1 MKKPGF
7 RKAGFRK
14 PGFVA
19 LVSVVAVLVF
29 HAAGRSEDDA
39 VAFEEGGATVAGTA
53 DGLESDAGDLAESGS
68 PQQANGPPSVAPLDL
83 EMSLDEGPL
92 ATITAE
98 PGVEAAVP
106 PAADGVAGASVVQG
120 EEREGGPPASS
131 PVRYRVKLDVAG
143 ELLAPAGR
151 GVPPVRRP
159 IVLDARFDYV
169 ERSVPAA
176 ADAAVSR
183 CYADAVAEMRIGD
196 EVSRTSLAAD
206 ARHILVVRQATMAR
220 PYLEGAF
227 LTGDEHDLLETP
239 FDSLLLDDM
248 LSSDAVEVGA
258 TWEIPADLT
267 AGLLAIDTVESGKL
281 EARLEE
287 VVEGRARVKV
297 AGSVAGGVDGA
308 PTRVEVS
315 GSLSALA
322 REAAESPTDDGPL
335 DAGPEEPEAHPRRY
349 RLQPRVDHLSVVMRE
364 RRQAGHVAPGFDV
377 EARLIVA
384 RTEPQ
389 SGGMP
394 ATEPTAHD
402 GHASRRRGDGGP
414 GRVWYRDGEGSFDLV
429 YDSRWRLVE
438 DGPSGLV
445 LRLVDRGA
453 LVGQCSIRSTAA
465 AGVPAPTIA
474 AVQQDIEKSLA
485 GEVTRI
491 DDATLEEREDGTL
504 VVRVASSGTAER
516 LPFTW
521 IHYVLVSPQGRRI
534 DVAFMVQES
543 MRSRFVDADREL
555 VASLV
560 TNGGAEAADEAAGS
574 APVREAR
581 ATGVSPPSPASPR

>member
-1 MKKPGF
+1 MW
-7 RKAGFRK
+7 
-14 PGFVA
+14 
-19 LVSVVAVLVF
+19 
-29 HAAGRSEDDA
+29 
-39 VAFEEGGATVAGTA
+39 
-53 DGLESDAGDLAESGS
+53 
-68 PQQANGPPSVAPLDL
+68 
-83 EMSLDEGPL
+83 
-92 ATITAE
+92 
-98 PGVEAAVP
+98 
-106 PAADGVAGASVVQG
+106 
-120 EEREGGPPASS
+120 
-131 PVRYRVKLDVAG
+131 
-143 ELLAPAGR
+143 
-151 GVPPVRRP
+151 RR
-159 IVLDARFDYV
+159 
-169 ERSVPAA
+169 
-176 ADAAVSR
+176 
-183 CYADAVAEMRIGD
+183 
-196 EVSRTSLAAD
+196 
-206 ARHILVVRQATMAR
+206 
-220 PYLEGAF
+220 
-227 LTGDEHDLLETP
+227 
-239 FDSLLLDDM
+239 DSM
-248 LSSDAVEVGA
+248 
-258 TWEIPADLT
+258 
-267 AGLLAIDTVESGKL
+267 
-281 EARLEE
+281 
-287 VVEGRARVKV
+287 
-297 AGSVAGGVDGA
+297 
-308 PTRVEVS
+308 
-315 GSLSALA
+315 
-322 REAAESPTDDGPL
+322 
-335 DAGPEEPEAHPRRY
+335 
-349 RLQPRVDHLSVVMRE
+349 
-364 RRQAGHVAPGFDV
+364 RQAGHVAPGFDV

-414 GRVWYRDGEGSFDLV
+414 GRVWYRDGEGRFDLV

-438 DGPSGLV
+438 NGPSGLV